1 MPGKS
6 EHVVLVHVSA
16 VDGVL
21 INERLSDD

>member
-1 MPGKS
+1 MS

-21 INERLSDD
+21 IDERLSDD